1 MLVLTR
7 RAGESIIIG
16 DNIEI
21 SVIEVQGDRAKIGI
35 TAPKS
40 ISVLRK
46 ELVDEVKS
54 INAEAAGVSISL
66 DKLGD
71 ALNRK

>member
-35 TAPKS
+35 TAPRN

-71 ALNRK
+71 ALNRR

>member
-35 TAPKS
+35 TAPKN

-54 INAEAAGVSISL
+54 INAEAAVISISL

-71 ALNRK
+71 ALNRR